1 MALWRGRLGTPASG
15 RHSGP
20 QGRGGEDP
28 NCRDGSR
35 LGTYPQQMRWR
46 IADGAAGSCRWDSTQ
61 RPPGPR
67 AVPCRPPSRNA
78 GTWPALCQTVSATPT
93 YGFRRTL
100 RFPPG
105 RRHLG
110 TGSPSRR
117 PPAAGCAGRRP
128 AFQAV
133 PAVVPRRV
141 EPFLRAVMRNA
152 QPGQFSRWGLSAL
165 VSQAPRRFGADAT
178 WSTGCQR
185 KNPAAAVPAA
195 GHLDTR
201 RKLLDCNSG
210 GAGSGL
216 CVQPPR
222 ETIRRSCSRSSRR
235 SRSGPGGT

>member
-1 MALWRGRLGTPASG
+1 MAPWRGRLGTPASG

-28 NCRDGSR
+28 NRRDGSR
-35 LGTYPQQMRWR
+35 LGTSPPTDQMAYSRR
-46 IADGAAGSCRWDSTQ
+46 RNGRDGLEPPPGALGRPPAGTRGSAKPGRMTRRQASVSATHFLPGGLCGGPDHAGSCRWDSIE
-61 RPPGPR
+61 RPPGSR

-78 GTWPALCQTVSATPT
+78 GTCDKTVSATPM
-93 YGFRRTL
+93 YAARRTL

-141 EPFLRAVMRNA
+141 EPFLR
-152 QPGQFSRWGLSAL
+152 P
-165 VSQAPRRFGADAT
+165 
-178 WSTGCQR
+178 
-185 KNPAAAVPAA
+185 
-195 GHLDTR
+195 
-201 RKLLDCNSG
+201 
-210 GAGSGL
+210 
-216 CVQPPR
+216 
-222 ETIRRSCSRSSRR
+222 
-235 SRSGPGGT
+235 